1 MNNSA
6 ANAQEFGD
14 EYIDITKSEKRLVRV
29 SVKTYENTGS
39 YITIKLLKN
48 IDGDFKFNQ
57 RVTLTVSE
65 FEKLTSQ
72 ASVVKNLLP
81 VLNKERS
88 RLKRTWKP
96 RIKTNCDDSASEKEH

>member
-14 EYIDITKSEKRLVRV
+14 AYLDITKREKRLVRV
-29 SVKTYENTGS
+29 SVKTYENNGS

-57 RVTLTVSE
+57 RVTLTVSK

-81 VLNKERS
+81 VKQRTIKVETNVETKNKDQ
-88 RLKRTWKP
+88 L
-96 RIKTNCDDSASEKEH
+96 

>member
-14 EYIDITKSEKRLVRV
+14 AFLDITKSEKRLLRV

-65 FEKLTSQ
+65 IEKLTSQ

-81 VLNKERS
+81 VLKN
-88 RLKRTWKP
+88 
-96 RIKTNCDDSASEKEH
+96 DQG

>member
-6 ANAQEFGD
+6 INAQEFGD
-14 EYIDITKSEKRLVRV
+14 AYLDITKSEKRLVRV
-29 SVKTYENTGS
+29 SVKTYENTGC

-72 ASVVKNLLP
+72 ASVVKNLYTFVKQRTIKVETNLETK
-81 VLNKERS
+81 NKDQ
-88 RLKRTWKP
+88 L
-96 RIKTNCDDSASEKEH
+96 